1 MKITVHLS
9 EVLKKRKVKS
19 KELAKKIDIT
29 EANLSMLR
37 SGNAKGIRFNTLS
50 KICTELN
57 CQPGDIIKFE
67 KKK

>member
-37 SGNAKGIRFNTLS
+37 SGNAKGIRFNTLT
-50 KICTELN
+50 KICEELN
-57 CQPGDIIKFE
+57 CQPGDIIKFDN
-67 KKK
+67 KK